1 MQIGAT
7 ISGCSCWNSAHARS
21 SDWRTMKP
29 GMVVTGSGSPVTSWN
44 ADMNR
49 RVSTGIRGEKRCHPA
64 RMSGV

>member
-1 MQIGAT
+1 
-7 ISGCSCWNSAHARS
+7 
-21 SDWRTMKP
+21 MKP